1 MLYILEKF
9 PISDDCHFLLPI
21 LPAVFLFFII
31 SITPMLSTTWK
42 EVMSGV
48 DLSYCLLEQL
58 PFFEEEK
65 RKTTV
70 LFLVMDFKSK
80 DNVWLR

>member
-9 PISDDCHFLLPI
+9 PISDDYHFLVPI
-21 LPAVFLFFII
+21 LQAVFLFFYYFNH
-31 SITPMLSTTWK
+31 PDARK

-65 RKTTV
+65 ERQQS
-70 LFLVMDFKSK
+70 FF
-80 DNVWLR
+80 

>member
-9 PISDDCHFLLPI
+9 PISDDYHFLVPI

-65 RKTTV
+65 ERQQS
-70 LFLVMDFKSK
+70 FF
-80 DNVWLR
+80 